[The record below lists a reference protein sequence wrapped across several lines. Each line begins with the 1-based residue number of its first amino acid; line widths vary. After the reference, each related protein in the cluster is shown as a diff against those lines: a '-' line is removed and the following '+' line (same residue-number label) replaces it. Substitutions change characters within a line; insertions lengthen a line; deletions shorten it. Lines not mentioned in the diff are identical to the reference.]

1 MTMRYIAATAVLASM
16 AIHLILWF
24 QFMHED
30 KVLGPAFLVNVVAGV
45 VIAVLLVRWQHW
57 LPGVLSACFGMATLG
72 AFTLA
77 TTVGLFG
84 THEHWTGFYVW
95 GAAIA
100 EVTAVLAGF
109 AVVLEDP
116 EADAPLPHHR
126 GERPGSEAP
135 QSSATS
141 SGPAS

>member
-1 MTMRYIAATAVLASM
+1 MTMRYVAATAVLASM

-45 VIAVLLVRWQHW
+45 VIAVLLVRWHHW

-100 EVTAVLAGF
+100 EVTAVLAGC

-116 EADAPLPHHR
+116 DTDETPPLHR
-126 GERPGSEAP
+126 GGRPGSEAP
-135 QSSATS
+135 QSASS

>member
-1 MTMRYIAATAVLASM
+1 M

-45 VIAVLLVRWQHW
+45 VIAVLLVRWHHW

-100 EVTAVLAGF
+100 EVTAVLAGC

-116 EADAPLPHHR
+116 DTEDTQPLHR
-126 GERPGSEAP
+126 GGRPGSEAP
-135 QSSATS
+135 QSASS

>member
-1 MTMRYIAATAVLASM
+1 MTVRYVAAVAVLASM

-30 KVLGPAFLVNVVAGV
+30 PVLGPAFLVNVVAGV
-45 VIAVLLVRWQHW
+45 VIAVLLLRWHHW
-57 LPGVLSACFGMATLG
+57 LPGVLAACFGMATLG

-77 TTVGLFG
+77 ATVGLFG

-100 EVTAVLAGF
+100 EITAVLAGF
-109 AVVLEDP
+109 AVFLEDP
-116 EADAPLPHHR
+116 ETEPTAPR
-126 GERPGSEAP
+126 GGRRKAGTP
-135 QSSATS
+135 QSAT

>member
-77 TTVGLFG
+77 TTVSLFG
-84 THEHWTGFYVW
+84 THEHSPGF
-95 GAAIA
+95 
-100 EVTAVLAGF
+100 
-109 AVVLEDP
+109 
-116 EADAPLPHHR
+116 
-126 GERPGSEAP
+126 
-135 QSSATS
+135 
-141 SGPAS
+141 

>member
-1 MTMRYIAATAVLASM
+1 MTMRYVAATAVLASM

-24 QFMHED
+24 QFMRED
-30 KVLGPAFLVNVVAGV
+30 PVLGPAFLVNVVAGV
-45 VIAVLLVRWQHW
+45 VIAVLLVRWHHW

-116 EADAPLPHHR
+116 DAQATRHDRGGRRRADA
-126 GERPGSEAP
+126 A
-135 QSSATS
+135 QSAAS

>member
-24 QFMHED
+24 QGMRDVH
-30 KVLGPAFLVNVVAGV
+30 VIGPAFLVNVVAGI

-77 TTVGLFG
+77 ATVGLFG
-84 THEHWTGFYVW
+84 THEHWVGSYVW
-95 GAAIA
+95 GAALA
-100 EVTAVLAGF
+100 EVIAVLAGC

-116 EADAPLPHHR
+116 AHAPHQHR
-126 GERPGSEAP
+126 GERRRPGAAP
-135 QSSATS
+135 QSAGSTS

>member
-1 MTMRYIAATAVLASM
+1 MTMRYVAATAVLASM

-45 VIAVLLVRWQHW
+45 VIAVLLVRWHHW

-84 THEHWTGFYVW
+84 THEHRTGF
-95 GAAIA
+95 
-100 EVTAVLAGF
+100 
-109 AVVLEDP
+109 
-116 EADAPLPHHR
+116 
-126 GERPGSEAP
+126 
-135 QSSATS
+135 
-141 SGPAS
+141 